1 METQRVELEYAIG
14 PRRIVAIR
22 IETTA
27 GNTMAGGATRAEK
40 VIANNIYHFEIIV
53 IVKNG

>member
-40 VIANNIYHFEIIV
+40 VIANNIYIIS
-53 IVKNG
+53 K